1 VLCNG
6 RGSCEDG
13 LLNYT
18 CHCQPVYYGKDCE
31 NRKYNEYRV
40 NATQFVQVLHLGL
53 RRLDTM
59 RISFIPRNRVGHND
73 TNIKYLSCTLQQ
85 KYEIT
90 GMNKE
95 ELPKG

>member
-1 VLCNG
+1 MAEDLVKTVFLTILVTVNLCTMEKIVKTV
-6 RGSCEDG
+6 SII
-13 LLNYT
+13 
-18 CHCQPVYYGKDCE
+18 
-31 NRKYNEYRV
+31 EYRV
-40 NATQFVQVLHLGL
+40 NATQFVQVLHLG
-53 RRLDTM
+53 RLDTM

>member
-1 VLCNG
+1 MAEDLVKTVFLTILVTVNLCTMEKIVKTV
-6 RGSCEDG
+6 SII
-13 LLNYT
+13 
-18 CHCQPVYYGKDCE
+18 
-31 NRKYNEYRV
+31 EYRV

-73 TNIKYLSCTLQQ
+73 TNIKYLSCTLQK